1 MKFQKFLI
9 FHFWVCVTDSP
20 RWYLFSFFVV
30 VAFRKYQCSNVEL
43 YCWSPPSSSHDPVS
57 LIKSALGFYGQN
69 YKMVFFRHGHNM
81 WGTGIVETHSN
92 SVPSRDGATSCC
104 VLVLA
109 VINAGHTRGRG
120 WDTWDRSQCA
130 RCLASPHLTLLARCR
145 DQVCPGFLSPLE
157 LQMKVREDFTITE
170 KALLLFESTY

>member
-1 MKFQKFLI
+1 MFKWWNSTADL
-9 FHFWVCVTDSP
+9 P
-20 RWYLFSFFVV
+20 AL
-30 VAFRKYQCSNVEL
+30 
-43 YCWSPPSSSHDPVS
+43 SSHDPVS
-57 LIKSALGFYGQN
+57 MIKSALGFYGQN

-130 RCLASPHLTLLARCR
+130 RCVASAHLTLLARCR

-170 KALLLFESTY
+170 TVPTYYLLWPSPGWKLLILNFYI